1 MEILNV
7 LYQIMGLTGAGI
19 IVWGFVLVL
28 TRFFR
33 LEWIRIRGQR
43 IGARRE
49 ALRHQLG
56 SYLLLGLEI
65 LIAADIIRTITH
77 PTLEDIALLAGI
89 VAIRTIISYFLDRE
103 MAASHSLNKLIDRD
117 EKSAPSAKDLKVQ
130 D

>member
-1 MEILNV
+1 MEILNL

-19 IVWGFVLVL
+19 IVWGFVLVM

-43 IGARRE
+43 IGPRRE

-77 PTLEDIALLAGI
+77 PTLEDIAVLAGI

-103 MAASHSLNKLIDRD
+103 MAASHSLDDLL
-117 EKSAPSAKDLKVQ
+117 AKEDKRTPPAGPY
-130 D
+130 